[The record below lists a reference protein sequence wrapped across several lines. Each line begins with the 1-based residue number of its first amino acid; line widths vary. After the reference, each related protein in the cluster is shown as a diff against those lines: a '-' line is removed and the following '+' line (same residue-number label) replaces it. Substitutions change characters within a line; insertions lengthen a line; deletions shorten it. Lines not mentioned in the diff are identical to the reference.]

1 MIILPIGHEE
11 SSVRRLPWVTLGL
24 MGLSLVVLLSAD
36 PTPPAPPPRFRR
48 RKNVSGAAAS

>member
-24 MGLSLVVLLSAD
+24 MGLCLAVLLSAD
-36 PTPPAPPPRFRR
+36 PSPT
-48 RKNVSGAAAS
+48 GASMRWPS